1 MKTPLPPVPLTIVF
15 DLDGT
20 LVDTVADISA
30 AFDRALEPY
39 GIGTLSPEEGAM
51 MMGEGLSGFFW
62 RALVAKRLNLPADE
76 ADAALKRFVG
86 TYAQAPVRLSRL
98 YPGIPDLLEE
108 IRHSGARMAVCTNKV
123 ERISLQI
130 LDQLGI
136 LDMFDAVVGFRDDRA
151 KKPDPRPLLEA
162 IALAGGTPE
171 RALMIGDTS
180 ADTGA
185 GVAAGIPV
193 ILVTY
198 GYSSFSVR
206 AVSATCHVENAY
218 ELHDQVMRFIA
229 TDGHAWPRATARHG

>member
-20 LVDTVADISA
+20 LVDTVADIAA

-39 GIGTLSPEEGAM
+39 GVGPLSPAEGAL

-62 RALVAKRLNLPADE
+62 RALVAKRLGLPADE
-76 ADAALKRFVG
+76 ASAALERFVT
-86 TYAQAPVRLSRL
+86 TYAEAPVRRSHL
-98 YPGIPDLLEE
+98 YPGIPELLDDV
-108 IRHSGARMAVCTNKV
+108 RRSGARMAVCTNKV
-123 ERISLQI
+123 ERISRDI
-130 LDQLGI
+130 LAKLGI
-136 LDMFDAVVGFRDDRA
+136 LGMFDAVVGFRDDRP

-162 IALAGGTPE
+162 IALAGGAPD
-171 RALMIGDTS
+171 RALLIGDTS

-198 GYSSFSVR
+198 GYSSYSVR
-206 AVSATCHVENAY
+206 AVSATCHVESAY
-218 ELHDQVMRFIA
+218 ELHEQVMRFIA
-229 TDGHAWPRATARHG
+229 TDGRAWLRAPAQS

>member
-1 MKTPLPPVPLTIVF
+1 MKTPLPPIPLTIVF

-20 LVDTVADISA
+20 LVDTVADICA
-30 AFDRALEPY
+30 AFDRALEHY
-39 GIGTLSPEEGAM
+39 GIGTLSPDEGAM

-62 RALVAKRLNLPADE
+62 RAIVAKRLDLPAGE
-76 ADAALKRFVG
+76 AGEALNRFIN
-86 TYAQAPVRLSRL
+86 TYAQTPVRLSRL
-98 YPGIPDLLEE
+98 YSGIPELLDDVK
-108 IRHSGARMAVCTNKV
+108 RSGARMAVCTNKV

-151 KKPDPRPLLEA
+151 KKPDPRPLREA

-171 RALMIGDTS
+171 RTLMIGDTG

-185 GVAAGIPV
+185 AVAAGLPV

-206 AVSATCHVENAY
+206 AVSATCHVETAY
-218 ELHDQVMRFIA
+218 ELHEQIMRFIA
-229 TDGHAWPRATARHG
+229 SDGRAWLRAPLHHG